1 MEARPRDAVRT
12 RELILATARKSF
24 AVHGYDRATVRT
36 IAADAGVSANLITRY
51 FGGKQGLFAAATA
64 VDMEI
69 EQKLQGP
76 VECLGARIADH
87 VVSRWESPAGDDPLL
102 ILLRAAM
109 TDPVAAAHMADFFR
123 RQAVVPLSRYLGGT
137 DAAEKAAAVS
147 SLIMGTVIQR
157 YVLGVGP
164 LAATTADGV
173 RNWLGTA
180 LQLLLTGGD
189 FPPLDGPSP
198 AGPPQGG

>member
-1 MEARPRDAVRT
+1 MGTRPRDAVRT
-12 RELILATARKSF
+12 RELILATARRHF

-51 FGGKQGLFAAATA
+51 FGGKQGLFAAATEA
-64 VDMEI
+64 DMQI

-76 VECLGARIADH
+76 ISTVGARIAEH
-87 VVSRWESPAGDDPLL
+87 VVARWESPAGDDPLL

-123 RQAVVPLSRYLGGT
+123 RQATEPLARYLGGT
-137 DAAEKAAAVS
+137 DAAERAAAVS

-157 YVLGVGP
+157 YVLGIGP
-164 LAATTADGV
+164 LAATTPGGV
-173 RNWLGTA
+173 RAWLGTA
-180 LQLLLTGGD
+180 LQLLLTEGQ
-189 FPPLDGPSP
+189 FRPLSERPPGPS
-198 AGPPQGG
+198 

>member
-1 MEARPRDAVRT
+1 MGTRPRDAVRT
-12 RELILATARKSF
+12 RELILATARRHF

-51 FGGKQGLFAAATA
+51 FGGKQGLFAAATEA
-64 VDMEI
+64 DMQI

-76 VECLGARIADH
+76 ISSVGARIAEH
-87 VVSRWESPAGDDPLL
+87 VVARWESPPGDDPLL

-123 RQAVVPLSRYLGGT
+123 RQATEPLARYLGGT
-137 DAAEKAAAVS
+137 DAAERAAAVS

-157 YVLGVGP
+157 YVLGIGP

-173 RNWLGTA
+173 RAWLGTA
-180 LQLLLTGGD
+180 LQLLLTEGQ
-189 FPPLDGPSP
+189 FRPLSEPPPGPS
-198 AGPPQGG
+198 

>member
-1 MEARPRDAVRT
+1 METRPRDAART
-12 RELILATARKSF
+12 RELILATARRHF

-51 FGGKQGLFAAATA
+51 FGGKQGLFAAATET
-64 VDMEI
+64 DMQI

-76 VECLGARIADH
+76 VSGVGARIAAH
-87 VVSRWESPAGDDPLL
+87 VVSRWESPPGNDPLL
-102 ILLRAAM
+102 MMLRAAM

-123 RQAVVPLSRYLGGT
+123 RQATEPLARDLGGT
-137 DAAEKAAAVS
+137 DAAERAAAVS

-157 YVLGVGP
+157 YVLGIGP

-173 RNWLGTA
+173 RAWLGTA
-180 LQLLLTGGD
+180 LQLLLTGGQ
-189 FPPLDGPSP
+189 FSPLSNP
-198 AGPPQGG
+198 APTS